1 MYTHVVFVNK
11 SVRRVDL
18 FAYHPRLRSAE
29 RLREYNNIL
38 AYFVQVGLVDI
49 TKAGQQVMIY
59 ELTRVTHHDKSR
71 EASKE
76 QSTRETVSRGT
87 SSNHNCCRYE
97 ISHVLLVAPES
108 QCLPSWIENQ
118 NGPN

>member
-11 SVRRVDL
+11 SVLRVDL

-29 RLREYNNIL
+29 SLREYNNIL

-59 ELTRVTHHDKSR
+59 ELTRAIHHGKSR
-71 EASKE
+71 AKHTVRLNHVVHHLATVITSRNQPCFASCARKPVFAI
-76 QSTRETVSRGT
+76 VS
-87 SSNHNCCRYE
+87 
-97 ISHVLLVAPES
+97 
-108 QCLPSWIENQ
+108 
-118 NGPN
+118 

>member
-59 ELTRVTHHDKSR
+59 ELTRATHHDKSC

-76 QSTRETVSRGT
+76 QSKQRDCITWYIICT
-87 SSNHNCCRYE
+87 STKSDMFC
-97 ISHVLLVAPES
+97 
-108 QCLPSWIENQ
+108 
-118 NGPN
+118 